1 MEIQLMHAKRMFLL
15 LGIVLI
21 GIQFIPTAITPSPVA
36 SVRGP
41 IAAGIELPV
50 GAILDRSCQGL
61 PFREHAMAVV

>member
-1 MEIQLMHAKRMFLL
+1 MEIQLIHAKRMFLL

-36 SVRGP
+36 SVRGQSLH
-41 IAAGIELPV
+41 GS
-50 GAILDRSCQGL
+50 SCQWARFWIALPGL